1 MNDYSFDS
9 VYGLISC
16 KYFYD
21 VDNSC
26 DSIDVRLEGV
36 YIGEISNIDIPDL
49 ENDDEYETF
58 EERVFDF
65 VRTELD

>member
-1 MNDYSFDS
+1 MNVYSFDS

-36 YIGEISNIDIPDL
+36 YIGEISNIDIPED
-49 ENDDEYETF
+49 EEYESF
-58 EERVFDF
+58 EEIVFEF

>member
-36 YIGEISNIDIPDL
+36 YIGEISNIDIPED
-49 ENDDEYETF
+49 EEYESF
-58 EERVFDF
+58 EEIVFEF